1 MAFAGMFLVSLAFQV
16 RQLQDG
22 LTWFR
27 GPESSKDVAPIYS
40 FYAET
45 LEPAWSMLDSR
56 RTGPWL
62 FCLFAA
68 AVRAKVVFCFE
79 QLPQFAGRYDSEI
92 LEGRVPPWQILPST
106 RSWWWTMMKQSVTAL
121 NWCCESLTTPGGLG
135 VS

>member
-1 MAFAGMFLVSLAFQV
+1 MALRALFLVSLAFQV

-40 FYAET
+40 FYADT
-45 LEPAWSMLDSR
+45 LWAAWSMLDTR
-56 RTGPWL
+56 RNGPLL

-79 QLPQFAGRYDSEI
+79 QLPQFAGLYDSEI
-92 LEGRVPPWQILPST
+92 LEGRVPPWQILQIGRASC
-106 RSWWWTMMKQSVTAL
+106 RERV
-121 NWCCESLTTPGGLG
+121 
-135 VS
+135 